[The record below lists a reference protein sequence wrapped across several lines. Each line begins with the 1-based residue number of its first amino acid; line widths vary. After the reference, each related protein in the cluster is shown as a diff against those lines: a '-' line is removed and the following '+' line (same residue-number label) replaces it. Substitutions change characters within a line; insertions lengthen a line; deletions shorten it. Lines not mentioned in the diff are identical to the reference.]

1 MYSYAWEANQ
11 ESQIPDPMNCAK
23 RVLRDQIPWEEL
35 TSKSNIDQMAR
46 CSANGRMG
54 ESHARLCGGS
64 QRNSAGRKHVKLRMT
79 EWLKTTRLS
88 RQTCPIFLHSRRA
101 TWRWGRSRTIAIA
114 DELMVSSR
122 RCEAAWKQHEKPR
135 WRSDGTIQMHGFDM
149 VWPTDLGHVI
159 AHVTCV
165 SIDSQASK
173 IKNGWISLETP
184 TDFEADFLTHR
195 YVALETTHFQ
205 AW

>member
-1 MYSYAWEANQ
+1 MFLFLIAFWFWTFDFLFSV
-11 ESQIPDPMNCAK
+11 SD
-23 RVLRDQIPWEEL
+23 V
-35 TSKSNIDQMAR
+35 
-46 CSANGRMG
+46 
-54 ESHARLCGGS
+54 
-64 QRNSAGRKHVKLRMT
+64 SAGL
-79 EWLKTTRLS
+79 WLISWLGKS
-88 RQTCPIFLHSRRA
+88 RWGWNWPFHSRRA